1 MELKP
6 DLGIDNNFVS
16 PEEAVNNIEDE
27 EDREVD
33 HEPSTS
39 PAEKKK
45 KQKKILKRLVTVC
58 DSYLCH
64 KLTYFIEDIE
74 DKSKTLF

>member
-1 MELKP
+1 MESKP
-6 DLGIDNNFVS
+6 DLGINNNFVA
-16 PEEAVNNIEDE
+16 PEEAVDNIEE

-64 KLTYFIEDIE
+64 KLTYIE

>member
-1 MELKP
+1 MESKP
-6 DLGIDNNFVS
+6 DLGIDNNFVA

-58 DSYLCH
+58 DSYSCH
-64 KLTYFIEDIE
+64 KLTYF
-74 DKSKTLF
+74 KRY

>member
-1 MELKP
+1 MESKP
-6 DLGIDNNFVS
+6 DLGIDNDFVS

-27 EDREVD
+27 EDPQVD

-45 KQKKILKRLVTVC
+45 KPKKILKRLVSVWN
-58 DSYLCH
+58 SYLYH
-64 KLTYFIEDIE
+64 KLY
-74 DKSKTLF
+74 L

>member
-1 MELKP
+1 MESKP
-6 DLGIDNNFVS
+6 DLVIDNNFVS

-27 EDREVD
+27 EDSQVD

-64 KLTYFIEDIE
+64 KLTY
-74 DKSKTLF
+74 LRY

>member
-1 MELKP
+1 MESKP
-6 DLGIDNNFVS
+6 DLGNDNNLVS

-27 EDREVD
+27 EDPQVD

-45 KQKKILKRLVTVC
+45 KPKKILKRLVSV
-58 DSYLCH
+58 
-64 KLTYFIEDIE
+64 
-74 DKSKTLF
+74 

>member
-1 MELKP
+1 MESKP
-6 DLGIDNNFVS
+6 DLGIDNNFVA
-16 PEEAVNNIEDE
+16 PEEAVNNIEYE

-39 PAEKKK
+39 PTEKKK

-64 KLTYFIEDIE
+64 KLY
-74 DKSKTLF
+74 